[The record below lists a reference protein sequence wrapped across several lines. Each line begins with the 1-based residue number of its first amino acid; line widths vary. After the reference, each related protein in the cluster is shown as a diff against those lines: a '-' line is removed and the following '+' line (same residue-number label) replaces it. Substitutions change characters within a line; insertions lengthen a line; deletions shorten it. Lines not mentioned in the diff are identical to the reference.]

1 MIAGELLSASRIFV
15 QAARSE
21 SFASA
26 GEQLD
31 LTGSAVSKAVA
42 RLEQRLGVRLFR
54 RTTRRLSLTEEGQLY
69 LDACLRAFGEL
80 DLAESLLSS
89 RRREPSGR
97 IRLSVPELLGRR
109 VIMPVIQDVARRYAA
124 IEIEVGFSNHLID
137 LVEDHVDI
145 AVRIGQ
151 PGRSADLVSRRL
163 GAQRIVTCAAPG
175 YLDLRGIP
183 LRPEELAAHACIT
196 YVRGGKPQAW
206 QLLAANGAAQELAVG
221 GRLGIGSYE
230 AIAETAVAG
239 FGIAQIPAWL
249 VADALD
255 QGRLVAVLPDHAP
268 PSLPIYAVWPHRR
281 DLSLRARVMIDALVE
296 RFHGFD

>member
-1 MIAGELLSASRIFV
+1 MIAGELLSASRIFA

-21 SFASA
+21 SFAAA

-69 LDACLRAFGEL
+69 LDACQRAFGEL
-80 DLAESLLSS
+80 DLAEGLLSS
-89 RRREPSGR
+89 RRLEPTGR
-97 IRLSVPELLGRR
+97 LRLSVPELLGRR
-109 VIMPVIQDVARRYAA
+109 VVMPVVRDVARRYCG

-151 PGRSADLVSRRL
+151 LGRPADLVSRRL
-163 GAQRIVTCAAPG
+163 GEQRIVTCAAPD
-175 YLDLRGIP
+175 YLRTHGVPVHPEDLV
-183 LRPEELAAHACIT
+183 AHACIS
-196 YVRGGKPQAW
+196 YVRGGKPQSW
-206 QLLAANGAAQELAVG
+206 QLQAANGTALSLAVA
-221 GRLGIGSYE
+221 GRLSIGSYE
-230 AIAETAVAG
+230 AIAETALAG
-239 FGIAQIPAWL
+239 FGIAQVPAWL
-249 VADALD
+249 VGDAIRDGEL
-255 QGRLVAVLPDHAP
+255 LVVLEQFAPD
-268 PSLPIYAVWPHRR
+268 SLPIYAVWPHRR

-296 RFHGFD
+296 RFQGFC